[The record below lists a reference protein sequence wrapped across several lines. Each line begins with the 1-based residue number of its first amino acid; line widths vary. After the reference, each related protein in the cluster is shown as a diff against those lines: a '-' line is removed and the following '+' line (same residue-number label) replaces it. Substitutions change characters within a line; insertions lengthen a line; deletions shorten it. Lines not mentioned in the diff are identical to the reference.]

1 VGNCA
6 LHTPSPLRG
15 AVGPPAG
22 VAAALGS
29 GEFGWQHCCP
39 AVSASARSHTLARE
53 TEIPGGVGETF
64 PRSFGS
70 LKLRLERN
78 LVIRACP

>member
-1 VGNCA
+1 MLFKCVGSFA
-6 LHTPSPLRG
+6 PHTPSPLRG

-39 AVSASARSHTLARE
+39 AVGASARPHALARE
-53 TEIPGGVGETF
+53 AEIPGGAGETF
-64 PRSFGS
+64 PPLFWIIKVTS
-70 LKLRLERN
+70 
-78 LVIRACP
+78 